1 MSGAGLIPTHVAA
14 ESMRPMRSMKD
25 PDTMQSPLRISTDKQ
40 ELDVALIHRF
50 LSSEAYWS
58 RDIPRDTVQ
67 RAIDGSMC
75 FGGYVDGA
83 GQVAFARVITDG
95 ATFAYLAD
103 VFVLEDQRGKGYSK
117 QLMQAVMA
125 HPRLQDLRRFML
137 ATWDAHGL
145 YAQFG
150 FQPAARP
157 DRLMEKLDMELYS
170 RNAAPLAA
178 PSP

>member
-1 MSGAGLIPTHVAA
+1 VSGAGLIPKRVAA
-14 ESMRPMRSMKD
+14 ESMRSMRSMKD

-58 RDIPRDTVQ
+58 RDIPRDTVL
-67 RAIDGSMC
+67 RAIDGSLC
-75 FGGYVDGA
+75 FGGYVDSV

-125 HPRLQDLRRFML
+125 HPRLQGLRRFML

-157 DRLMEKLDMELYS
+157 DRLMEKLDMDVYT
-170 RNAAPLAA
+170 RNAAA
-178 PSP
+178 PMP